1 MLTTN
6 LCICVND
13 MFLMQSIV
21 YVVLVFLLIFGYICV
36 PLACSPKLSKCHSV
50 EIFSVVL
57 VHYVD
62 VVVYHEK

>member
-1 MLTTN
+1 
-6 LCICVND
+6 

-21 YVVLVFLLIFGYICV
+21 YVVLVFLLIFAYICV

-50 EIFSVVL
+50 EIFSVVS